1 MFAEGEQELKGGG
14 EGIDFDDFDGLWIY
28 LYTSTVPTEVCNVP
42 TYSYRT
48 ARQCTLVMSLEIL
61 FEQAVPSTEF
71 ASRHRGSVGSPAL
84 PKNF

>member
-1 MFAEGEQELKGGG
+1 MFAQGEQELKGGG
-14 EGIDFDDFDGLWIY
+14 EGIDFDDFDGLWIIQV
-28 LYTSTVPTEVCNVP
+28 LFPLCNVP